1 MSWNSQNK
9 KVYFLKHLFCP
20 KKIFRHL
27 CFIILNSAWNKLC
40 GYIYFYTSKNII
52 LYSFLLDFKIV
63 DSLQSILK
71 LSHLDEK
78 ILSPK
83 LFDNFINSKETRKS
97 SLFYQISSSVLL
109 VANPTS
115 TKNFKI
121 PK

>member
-52 LYSFLLDFKIV
+52 LYSFLLGFKIA
-63 DSLQSILK
+63 DSLLCILK
-71 LSHLDEK
+71 LSHLK

-83 LFDNFINSKETRKS
+83 LFDNFTTSIETRKS
-97 SLFYQISSSVLL
+97 SLFY
-109 VANPTS
+109 
-115 TKNFKI
+115 
-121 PK
+121 

>member
-1 MSWNSQNK
+1 M
-9 KVYFLKHLFCP
+9 Y
-20 KKIFRHL
+20 
-27 CFIILNSAWNKLC
+27 SAWNKLC

-63 DSLQSILK
+63 DSLQDILK